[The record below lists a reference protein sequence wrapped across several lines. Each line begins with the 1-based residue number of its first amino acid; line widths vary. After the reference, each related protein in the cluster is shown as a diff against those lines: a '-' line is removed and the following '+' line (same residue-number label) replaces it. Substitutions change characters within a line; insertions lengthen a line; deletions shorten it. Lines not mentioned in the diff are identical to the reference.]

1 MAASA
6 LARRRRCSGCLS
18 VLQAGGAP
26 DSTSASLLR
35 QADGTP
41 DGAPLTLYRRYV
53 SSRLE

>member
-6 LARRRRCSGCLS
+6 LARRRRCSGCLN
-18 VLQAGGAP
+18 VLRAGGAP

-41 DGAPLTLYRRYV
+41 DGAPLPLCRRYA
-53 SSRLE
+53 SSRFE

>member
-6 LARRRRCSGCLS
+6 LARRRRCSGCLN
-18 VLQAGGAP
+18 VLRAGRAP

-41 DGAPLTLYRRYV
+41 DGAALPL
-53 SSRLE
+53 

>member
-6 LARRRRCSGCLS
+6 LARRRRCSGCLN
-18 VLQAGGAP
+18 VLRAGGAP

-41 DGAPLTLYRRYV
+41 DGAPLTL
-53 SSRLE
+53 